1 MAIGSE
7 FNDIVHAQNVQLFAS
22 VEGTVSETSSPTD
35 RIMLMRD
42 VRLNPTLPWVRVDH
56 GLTASYGFGAPDV
69 ICTAMISG
77 SLDLLDQ
84 LQNLV
89 ARSSV
94 GIPPLRRWKI
104 VARDD
109 AALEGPTPPSNLA
122 TKARHILMTCVM
134 TDFTWAKTDG
144 PQGLPA
150 EASISLLLIHGKTTS
165 ADGIDNV
172 FHVAANVA

>member
-1 MAIGSE
+1 MAIGSA
-7 FNDIVHAQNVQLFAS
+7 FNDIVHAQNVQLFAA
-22 VEGTVSETSSPTD
+22 VEGTGLTEASAPTD

-42 VRLNPTLPWVRVDH
+42 VRLNPTLPWIRVDH
-56 GLTASYGFGAPDV
+56 GLSASYGFGAPDV

-77 SLDLLDQ
+77 SLDLLDE
-84 LQNLV
+84 LEELV
-89 ARSSV
+89 ARSPV
-94 GIPPLRRWKI
+94 GIPPFRQWKI

-109 AALEGPTPPSNLA
+109 GATSSNLA
-122 TKARHILMTCVM
+122 TNARHILMTCVM

-150 EASISLLLIHGKTTS
+150 EASISLLVIHGKTTS